1 MTDGES
7 VIELELI
14 ISRYLRNAAAAEK
27 AGRKL
32 DSTLEDVADSATEA
46 ASDLNKVGAKGIKI
60 NIKVE
65 DSALRTAA
73 GDVADLNA
81 AAPDIRITLSGEKAL
96 TDARENVAA
105 INSLDPAVDIS
116 LTGDQA
122 VRDAEQNLRDI
133 DALNP
138 SVDLDVNGVPD
149 ILEVRDYLLNIN
161 RLAKVN
167 FIITGLGI
175 AKNAISA
182 IAGLPIVSTI
192 GELNQA
198 VREYETAGGALT
210 DTTRELINNEFT
222 RGLAETPTQ
231 VALIAAQLDK
241 AGQGGDTLS
250 TSLQSVFDFATAAK
264 KPVEDVTKIAL
275 QMVQAGSADS
285 IAAAIDVMAVGFTTG
300 ADRAGDM
307 LGALE
312 EFTPALTGLGL
323 TAAQQIELFNQS
335 IEGGARNASVIGEIF
350 QDLKGNLTTAVEAG
364 AGNAQF
370 DALDSLGLID
380 SGLAEQVAKGEASG
394 AELGAAV
401 MTGIETAIANG
412 EPIDPD
418 ALILAIFGQPVNMVG
433 MDVFKGIDWTEVI
446 GAQIDPAAAE
456 TAVAPLRNTLVSAA
470 QELGRVL
477 EFEVADKFRIA
488 GLPLQKLLE
497 DAPAKMRELAELI
510 RSGQGI
516 PEALEIVLEAPGL
529 ADTIHDFESGF
540 VNAIISFLDGLAQI
554 IALIPGANPAPLR
567 GTVASLAEGQLPFDL
582 INADNA
588 AEIRSVV
595 QTAFDRGVSES
606 SVYDSLL
613 LATQQLTDSDKLV
626 AAETLLNRFLEIAP
640 LILTESTG
648 QFGNDPT
655 GMFESREDILRR
667 ATPEQ
672 LSEFQSLTGGA
683 LIPSGL
689 PSAVDA
695 VSEIRTEITDAKE
708 ALTDMGDAAAG
719 ANPMFVNMNDALNE
733 GKTYTDNFKTSTDA
747 LGLGVRNTGDDLGA
761 FESDIDL
768 ATLAIVPLNAAT
780 EAGAASVDEWSQ
792 AWIDNAPDVVEA
804 TSTVTDA
811 ITALNEQ
818 MLINLGLTGG
828 GGAGSGQGGHE
839 RARGGRTVPGS
850 PYMVGEMG
858 RELVSFSPGAYVLNN
873 ASTEAILSGLA
884 AFMAGGG
891 SGGGGNVYNVNIV
904 TNINAQGDAGA
915 VMAGNRTAQ
924 QMRGYLNR

>member
-1 MTDGES
+1 MTDGET
-7 VIELELI
+7 VIDLELV
-14 ISRYLRNAAAAEK
+14 ISRYLRNADAAAK

-32 DSTLEDVADSATEA
+32 DATLEDVADSATEA

-192 GELNQA
+192 GELNTA
-198 VREYETAGGALT
+198 VREYEAAGGALT

-567 GTVASLAEGQLPFDL
+567 GTVASLAAGQLPFDL
-582 INADNA
+582 INADSQQ
-588 AEIRSVV
+588 EVTEVV
-595 QTAFDRGVSES
+595 RRAWERGVTEADLEAA
-606 SVYDSLL
+606 VG
-613 LATQQLTDSDKLV
+613 LATTDLISQGMLPAADALVTRISNSVADLGEVASGGGFTIGNEMPEMTITQHDLGGTDFTEAAGAIDEAQAALTDV
-626 AAETLLNRFLEIAP
+626 ATAAETASQP
-640 LILTESTG
+640 LRDTHMIVGEGVTVFEDFSTSTFNAGESAG
-648 QFGNDPT
+648 DFADEANGV
-655 GMFESREDILRR
+655 RLR
-667 ATPEQ
+667 
-672 LSEFQSLTGGA
+672 
-683 LIPSGL
+683 LIPLNTAAQEG
-689 PSAVDA
+689 
-695 VSEIRTEITDAKE
+695 
-708 ALTDMGDAAAG
+708 AAA
-719 ANPMFVNMNDALNE
+719 
-733 GKTYTDNFKTSTDA
+733 
-747 LGLGVRNTGDDLGA
+747 
-761 FESDIDL
+761 
-768 ATLAIVPLNAAT
+768 
-780 EAGAASVDEWSQ
+780 VDEWSQ
-792 AWIDNAPDVVEA
+792 AWIDNAPEVVEA
-804 TSTVTDA
+804 TSTITDS

-818 MLINLGLTGG
+818 MLINLGLTGGG

-891 SGGGGNVYNVNIV
+891 SGGGSVYNVNIV